1 MKSLENL
8 PSRAAIEAEIERR
21 ARSKISQFYP
31 DTGPLRRD
39 LYKKH
44 LSFFRAG
51 KEHRERLM
59 IAGNRSGKSTIG
71 AYEMTCHLTGR
82 YPPWWEGRRFGKPI
96 KAWACGE
103 SGKKVREVVQEK
115 LFGPPNAI
123 GTGMIPGEYITSR
136 NMKAGVPDAIDTAWI
151 QHISGG
157 HSLLTLKSY
166 EQRREGFDG
175 DAIEVIWLDEEATV
189 PIYTE
194 CLLRSMTTG
203 GLLLLTF
210 TPLSGL
216 TELVQLFLPG
226 GTLDQ
231 TAVGSRF
238 VVSCTWDEVP
248 HLSPEVK
255 EELWAS
261 IPPYQR
267 DARSKGIPQLG
278 SGAIYPV
285 PESDVVI
292 ADFQIPDHWP
302 RAYAL
307 DVGWNKTAAIWGAQD
322 PETATIYL
330 YSEYYRAQAEPVIHA
345 EAIKARGSW
354 IPGVIDPAARGRSQ
368 RDGSRLMQCYQDLGL
383 DLQFSENA
391 VEAGLYEVWQ
401 LLSSGKLKVFE
412 SCQNWREEFRLYRR
426 NEDGKIVKE
435 RDHLMDCTK
444 YLCLSGRDRMR
455 ALPVKQKP
463 EPQYRYVDPTGS
475 GLGWMR

>member
-1 MKSLENL
+1 
-8 PSRAAIEAEIERR
+8 
-21 ARSKISQFYP
+21 
-31 DTGPLRRD
+31 
-39 LYKKH
+39 
-44 LSFFRAG
+44 
-51 KEHRERLM
+51 
-59 IAGNRSGKSTIG
+59 
-71 AYEMTCHLTGR
+71 
-82 YPPWWEGRRFGKPI
+82 
-96 KAWACGE
+96 
-103 SGKKVREVVQEK
+103 
-115 LFGPPNAI
+115 
-123 GTGMIPGEYITSR
+123 MIPGEYITSR